1 MKSNKK
7 FLTLLLLSI
16 FTLSAC
22 NNQNEISTSTHSDS
36 SSTSKT
42 DSSETS
48 SNSQDSSST
57 VDSSEELAKLETV
70 LRKYDDL
77 SNWNF
82 DLLFVCDDENP
93 DYSFTTN
100 YNIDGLN
107 YKLTYSLMDYEF
119 VEYLEI
125 LENEMFYYYQDYETG
140 ELIKISSNYEDE
152 FSSVSYLDYFEFG
165 GLSSELFNYQNNKY
179 YVNNDYLND
188 VGIYIFGYELDYKS
202 ISFELT
208 NEEIGKIIASYDD
221 TYNLTSGTYELTL
234 SNHGN
239 VSVTLPEAKEFVVE
253 NQTTTLPELNCV
265 KGDLNVALE
274 KFNDSSTY
282 NFNVDLFVL
291 DVEEPDYSYVDHF
304 VYANNVI
311 KYTYGEE
318 YYGADYIDYI
328 ETLEDGSKNYYSQ
341 LDDGSY
347 TYVNSSKYPEV
358 YDEVNY
364 LTTLDFTNI
373 LASDFTF
380 ESAEKGYVNTT
391 NAQTICST
399 IFPDFA
405 YGNTFNDIAIYID
418 TTNTVTR
425 ILSNVTCEYD
435 GTTYPMIIA
444 ANFTNHG
451 NASITLPNATEYDES
466 SSGETSNVGTVI
478 FSSTDVS
485 PWTTNATPTG
495 FTANRGVQFTKN
507 GSPSFSFKNTTF
519 AESVNTVSI
528 KLNTNRAEGWI
539 ISVTVNGVTYL
550 INGETSYTFTNDD
563 TPNFSDLLV
572 LTFEC
577 PETPETGTIN
587 INFEA
592 VESTTNKSIYI
603 NAIGI
608 NNPNL

>member
-140 ELIKISSNYEDE
+140 EYIKISSNYEDE

-265 KGDLNVALE
+265 EGDLNVALE

-485 PWTTNATPTG
+485 PWTTNATPAG

>member
-140 ELIKISSNYEDE
+140 EYIKISSNYEDE

-188 VGIYIFGYELDYKS
+188 VGIYIFGYEFDYKS

-265 KGDLNVALE
+265 EGDLNVALE

-405 YGNTFNDIAIYID
+405 YGNTFNDVAIYID

-485 PWTTNATPTG
+485 PWTTNATPAG

-563 TPNFSDLLV
+563 TPSFSDLSV

>member
-7 FLTLLLLSI
+7 FFTLLLLSI

-125 LENEMFYYYQDYETG
+125 LENEMFYYYQDYEIG
-140 ELIKISSNYEDE
+140 EYIKISSNYEDE

-188 VGIYIFGYELDYKS
+188 VGIYIFGYEFDYKS

-265 KGDLNVALE
+265 EGDLNVALE

>member
-140 ELIKISSNYEDE
+140 EYIKISSNYEDE

-265 KGDLNVALE
+265 EGDLNVALE

-405 YGNTFNDIAIYID
+405 YGNTFNDVAIYID

-563 TPNFSDLLV
+563 TPSFSDLSV

>member
-125 LENEMFYYYQDYETG
+125 LENEMFYYYQDYEIG
-140 ELIKISSNYEDE
+140 EYIKISSNYEDE

-265 KGDLNVALE
+265 EGDLNVALE

-563 TPNFSDLLV
+563 TPSFSDLSV

>member
-125 LENEMFYYYQDYETG
+125 LENEMFYYYQDYEIG
-140 ELIKISSNYEDE
+140 EYIKISSNYEDE

-265 KGDLNVALE
+265 EGDLNVALE

-373 LASDFTF
+373 LASAFTF

-563 TPNFSDLLV
+563 TPSFSDLSV

>member
-57 VDSSEELAKLETV
+57 VDSSEELAKLETI

-82 DLLFVCDDENP
+82 DLLFVCDDEDP

-140 ELIKISSNYEDE
+140 EYIKISSNYEDE

-208 NEEIGKIIASYDD
+208 NEEIGQIIASYDD

-239 VSVTLPEAKEFVVE
+239 VSVTLPEATEFVVE

-265 KGDLNVALE
+265 EGDLNVALE

-405 YGNTFNDIAIYID
+405 YGNTFNDVAIYID

-507 GSPSFSFKNTTF
+507 GSPSFSFENTTF

-563 TPNFSDLLV
+563 TPSFSDLLV

>member
-7 FLTLLLLSI
+7 FFTLLLLSI

-125 LENEMFYYYQDYETG
+125 LENEMFYYYQDYEIG
-140 ELIKISSNYEDE
+140 EYIKISSNYEDE

-188 VGIYIFGYELDYKS
+188 VGIYIFGYEFDYKS

-265 KGDLNVALE
+265 EGDLNVALE

-291 DVEEPDYSYVDHF
+291 DVEEPNYSYVDHF

>member
-7 FLTLLLLSI
+7 FFTLLLLSI

-140 ELIKISSNYEDE
+140 EYIKISSNYEDE

-188 VGIYIFGYELDYKS
+188 VGIYIFGYEFDYKS

-265 KGDLNVALE
+265 EGDLNVALE

-405 YGNTFNDIAIYID
+405 YGNTFNDVAIYID

-485 PWTTNATPTG
+485 PWTTNATPAG

-563 TPNFSDLLV
+563 TPSFSDLSV

>member
-140 ELIKISSNYEDE
+140 EYIKISSNYEDE

-188 VGIYIFGYELDYKS
+188 VGIYIFGYEFDYKS

-265 KGDLNVALE
+265 EGDLNVALE

-291 DVEEPDYSYVDHF
+291 DVEEPNYSYVDHF

>member
-57 VDSSEELAKLETV
+57 VDSSEELAKLETI

-140 ELIKISSNYEDE
+140 EYIKISSNYEDE

-188 VGIYIFGYELDYKS
+188 VGIYIFGYEFDYKS

-265 KGDLNVALE
+265 EGDLNVALE

-485 PWTTNATPTG
+485 PWTTNATPAG

>member
-36 SSTSKT
+36 PSTSKT

-140 ELIKISSNYEDE
+140 EYIKISSNYEDE
-152 FSSVSYLDYFEFG
+152 FSSVSYLDYFKFG

-265 KGDLNVALE
+265 EGDLNVALE

-405 YGNTFNDIAIYID
+405 YGNTFNDVAIYID

>member
-7 FLTLLLLSI
+7 FFTLLLLSI

-125 LENEMFYYYQDYETG
+125 LENEMFYYYQDYEIG
-140 ELIKISSNYEDE
+140 EYIKISSNYEDE

-265 KGDLNVALE
+265 EGDLNVALE

-347 TYVNSSKYPEV
+347 TYVNSSKYP
-358 YDEVNY
+358 
-364 LTTLDFTNI
+364 
-373 LASDFTF
+373 
-380 ESAEKGYVNTT
+380 
-391 NAQTICST
+391 
-399 IFPDFA
+399 
-405 YGNTFNDIAIYID
+405 
-418 TTNTVTR
+418 
-425 ILSNVTCEYD
+425 
-435 GTTYPMIIA
+435 
-444 ANFTNHG
+444 
-451 NASITLPNATEYDES
+451 
-466 SSGETSNVGTVI
+466 
-478 FSSTDVS
+478 
-485 PWTTNATPTG
+485 
-495 FTANRGVQFTKN
+495 
-507 GSPSFSFKNTTF
+507 
-519 AESVNTVSI
+519 
-528 KLNTNRAEGWI
+528 
-539 ISVTVNGVTYL
+539 
-550 INGETSYTFTNDD
+550 
-563 TPNFSDLLV
+563 
-572 LTFEC
+572 
-577 PETPETGTIN
+577 
-587 INFEA
+587 
-592 VESTTNKSIYI
+592 
-603 NAIGI
+603 
-608 NNPNL
+608 

>member
-125 LENEMFYYYQDYETG
+125 LENEMFYYYQDYEIG
-140 ELIKISSNYEDE
+140 EYIKISSNYEDE

-265 KGDLNVALE
+265 EGDLNVALE

-405 YGNTFNDIAIYID
+405 YGNTFNDVAIYID

-563 TPNFSDLLV
+563 TPSFSDLSV

>member
-7 FLTLLLLSI
+7 FFTLLLLSI

-140 ELIKISSNYEDE
+140 EYIKISSNYEDE

-188 VGIYIFGYELDYKS
+188 VGIYIFGYEFDYKS

-265 KGDLNVALE
+265 EGDLNVALE

-405 YGNTFNDIAIYID
+405 YGNTFNDVAIYID

-485 PWTTNATPTG
+485 PWTTNATPAG
-495 FTANRGVQFTKN
+495 FTANRGAQFTKN

-563 TPNFSDLLV
+563 TPSFSDLSV

>member
-125 LENEMFYYYQDYETG
+125 LENEMFYYYQDYEIG
-140 ELIKISSNYEDE
+140 EYIKISSNYEDE

-265 KGDLNVALE
+265 EGDLNVALE

-485 PWTTNATPTG
+485 PWTTNATPAG

-563 TPNFSDLLV
+563 TPSFSDLSV

>member
-36 SSTSKT
+36 CSTSKT

-125 LENEMFYYYQDYETG
+125 LENEMFYYYQDYEIG
-140 ELIKISSNYEDE
+140 EYIKISSNYEDE

-265 KGDLNVALE
+265 EGDLNVALE

-405 YGNTFNDIAIYID
+405 YGNTFNDVAIYID

-485 PWTTNATPTG
+485 PWTTNATPAG

>member
-7 FLTLLLLSI
+7 FFTLLLLSI

-140 ELIKISSNYEDE
+140 EYIKISSNYEDE
-152 FSSVSYLDYFEFG
+152 FSSVSYLDYFKFG

-265 KGDLNVALE
+265 EGDLNVALE

-405 YGNTFNDIAIYID
+405 YGNTFNDVAIYID

>member
-140 ELIKISSNYEDE
+140 EYIKISSNYEDE

-265 KGDLNVALE
+265 EGDLNVALE

-563 TPNFSDLLV
+563 TPSFSDLSV

>member
-7 FLTLLLLSI
+7 FFTLLLLSI

-140 ELIKISSNYEDE
+140 EYIKISSNYEDE
-152 FSSVSYLDYFEFG
+152 FSSVSYLDYFKFG

-265 KGDLNVALE
+265 EGDLNVALE

-405 YGNTFNDIAIYID
+405 YGNTFNDVAIYID

-592 VESTTNKSIYI
+592 VESTSNKSIYI

>member
-22 NNQNEISTSTHSDS
+22 NNQNEISTSTHSGS

-140 ELIKISSNYEDE
+140 EYIKISSNYEDE

-188 VGIYIFGYELDYKS
+188 VGISIFGYELDYKS

-265 KGDLNVALE
+265 EGDLNVALE

-291 DVEEPDYSYVDHF
+291 DVEEPNYSYVDHF
-304 VYANNVI
+304 VYTNNII

-405 YGNTFNDIAIYID
+405 YGNTFNDVAIYID

>member
-140 ELIKISSNYEDE
+140 EYIKISSNYEDE

-265 KGDLNVALE
+265 EGDLNVALE

-405 YGNTFNDIAIYID
+405 YGNTFNDVAIYID

-485 PWTTNATPTG
+485 PWTTNATPAG

-563 TPNFSDLLV
+563 TPSFSDLSV

>member
-42 DSSETS
+42 DSSENS

-125 LENEMFYYYQDYETG
+125 LENEMFYYYQDYEIG
-140 ELIKISSNYEDE
+140 EYIKISSNYEDE

-265 KGDLNVALE
+265 EGDLNVALE

-563 TPNFSDLLV
+563 TPSFSDLSV

>member
-7 FLTLLLLSI
+7 FFTLLLLSI

-140 ELIKISSNYEDE
+140 EYIKISSNYEDE

-188 VGIYIFGYELDYKS
+188 VGIYIFGYEFDYKS

-265 KGDLNVALE
+265 EGDLNVALE

-563 TPNFSDLLV
+563 TPSFSDLSV

>member
-7 FLTLLLLSI
+7 FFTLLLLSI

-125 LENEMFYYYQDYETG
+125 LENEMFYYYQDYEIG
-140 ELIKISSNYEDE
+140 EYIKISSNYEDE

-188 VGIYIFGYELDYKS
+188 VGIYIFGYEFDYKS

-265 KGDLNVALE
+265 EGDLNVALE

-405 YGNTFNDIAIYID
+405 YGNTFNDVAIYID

-539 ISVTVNGVTYL
+539 ISVTGNGVTYL

>member
-140 ELIKISSNYEDE
+140 EYIKISSNYEDE

-239 VSVTLPEAKEFVVE
+239 VSVTLPEATEFVVE

-265 KGDLNVALE
+265 EGDLNVALE

-563 TPNFSDLLV
+563 TPSFSDLSV

>member
-140 ELIKISSNYEDE
+140 EYIKISSNYEDE

-188 VGIYIFGYELDYKS
+188 VGIYIFGYEFDYKS

-265 KGDLNVALE
+265 EGDLNVALE

-405 YGNTFNDIAIYID
+405 YGNTFNDVAIYID

>member
-140 ELIKISSNYEDE
+140 EYIKISSNYEDE

-188 VGIYIFGYELDYKS
+188 VGIYIFGYEFDYKS

-265 KGDLNVALE
+265 EGDLNVALE

>member
-140 ELIKISSNYEDE
+140 EYIKISSNYEDE

-188 VGIYIFGYELDYKS
+188 VGIYIFGYEFDYKS

-265 KGDLNVALE
+265 EGDLNVALE

-563 TPNFSDLLV
+563 TPSFSDLSV

>member
-140 ELIKISSNYEDE
+140 EYIKISSNYEDE

-239 VSVTLPEAKEFVVE
+239 VSVTLPEATEFVVE

-265 KGDLNVALE
+265 EGDLNVALE

-405 YGNTFNDIAIYID
+405 YGNTFNDVAIYID
-418 TTNTVTR
+418 STNTVTR

-466 SSGETSNVGTVI
+466 SSGETSNDGTVI

-563 TPNFSDLLV
+563 TPSFSDLSV

>member
-42 DSSETS
+42 DSSATS

-140 ELIKISSNYEDE
+140 EYIKISSNYEDE

-188 VGIYIFGYELDYKS
+188 VGIYIFGYEFDYKS

-265 KGDLNVALE
+265 EGDLNVALE

-485 PWTTNATPTG
+485 PWTTNATPAG

>member
-7 FLTLLLLSI
+7 FFTLLLLSI

-140 ELIKISSNYEDE
+140 EYIKISSNYEDE

-188 VGIYIFGYELDYKS
+188 VGIYIFGYEFDYKS

-265 KGDLNVALE
+265 EGDLNVALE

-405 YGNTFNDIAIYID
+405 YGNTFNDVAIYID

-539 ISVTVNGVTYL
+539 ISVTGNGVTYL

>member
-140 ELIKISSNYEDE
+140 EYIKISSNYEDE

-188 VGIYIFGYELDYKS
+188 VGIYIFGYEFDYKS

-265 KGDLNVALE
+265 EGDLNVALE

-485 PWTTNATPTG
+485 PWTTNATPAG